1 VTRCRIDSP
10 GTTSRLRNVSTHL
23 SRIAEGKPVVLEYVA
38 PELAPLADVAAAFDY
53 PRGVALW

>member
-1 VTRCRIDSP
+1 M
-10 GTTSRLRNVSTHL
+10 RNVSTHL